1 MSKKV
6 IAQQV
11 EKVYPQAV
19 STITDVIPDIYTIA
33 KIKDGRVILKNTLQ
47 KGDRVRL
54 VFDNRIEVV
63 DVLQA
68 DEFGFNVA
76 VKDEGKVFV
85 FGREVKDFHTVDYEA
100 LSTLNISATQELI
113 KIINQQEAQI
123 RGLKAENANINKRLS
138 QTEADVNQIKNM
150 FNNTVSSNSK

>member
-1 MSKKV
+1 M
-6 IAQQV
+6 
-11 EKVYPQAV
+11 YPQAV
-19 STITDVIPDIYTIA
+19 SEITDVIPDIYTIA

-54 VFDNRIEVV
+54 VFDNRTEVV

-68 DEFGFNVA
+68 DEFGFNVS

-85 FGREVKDFHTVDYEA
+85 FGREVNDFHTVDYEA

-123 RGLKAENANINKRLS
+123 RGLKADNADINKRLS
-138 QTEADVNQIKNM
+138 QTETDINQIKNM
-150 FNNTVSSNSK
+150 FNKTVSNNTK